1 MNVNSIIFQSA
12 AIGDYLFLIMIVVA
26 SIVQTISQN
35 KKKKVLQ
42 EMTMK
47 KDPQTATI
55 MPEVLETKPEKMK
68 GYDSPIDSIFDS
80 IQKMLVPEFEEE
92 KHIWGDDYPEP
103 KAEKIIDKAVE
114 NLNDSEAKLMR
125 EIDERHTELI
135 TSKPVT
141 EIKAIR
147 YKSRIRDG
155 FSLRKAVVYSE
166 ILNRKYT

>member
-1 MNVNSIIFQSA
+1 MNINSIIFQSA

-26 SIVQTISQN
+26 SIVQAITQN

-42 EMTMK
+42 EMTQK
-47 KDPQTATI
+47 KDFQTSTLT
-55 MPEVLETKPEKMK
+55 PEVLETIPEKMK

-92 KHIWGDDYPEP
+92 KHTWGDDYPEP
-103 KAEKIIDKAVE
+103 KAAKIIDNADKS
-114 NLNDSEAKLMR
+114 LNDPEAKLMR
-125 EIDERHTELI
+125 DNEERHMELI

-141 EIKAIR
+141 EMKAIR
-147 YKSRIRDG
+147 YKSRIREG
-155 FSLRKAVVYSE
+155 FNLRKAVVYSE